1 MFEKLTQEQFE
12 HILDMLI
19 LYKQTNP
26 KKVVCLNEKSVK
38 ESIHFMNTTGREFAS
53 QLGMNKIDDDDDDGD
68 VDGN

>member
-26 KKVVCLNEKSVK
+26 KKIVCLNEKSVK
-38 ESIHFMNTTGREFAS
+38 DAIHFMNTTGKQFS
-53 QLGMNKIDDDDDDGD
+53 DKLGMQN
-68 VDGN
+68 